1 MAHASSFIELSTS
14 ADEVWRLIGGFD
26 SLPDWLPYIP
36 KSQLSEGGRIRSL
49 SNPGGEAI
57 VERLITFDNVARSYS
72 YAILQA
78 PFPVKDYLS
87 TLQVKEADGGKG
99 SRVEWSGR
107 FSPIGVS
114 DEEATQLFKGIYDD
128 GLKALADRFKT

>member
-1 MAHASSFIELSTS
+1 MANASSFIELSVP
-14 ADEVWRLIGGFD
+14 ADEIWQLIGGFD

-36 KSQLSEGGRIRSL
+36 ESQLSEGGRIRSL
-49 SNPGGEAI
+49 SNPGGDAI
-57 VERLITFDNVARSYS
+57 VERLIKFDNVERSYS
-72 YAILQA
+72 YVILQA

-87 TLQVKEADGGKG
+87 TLQVKQAFGGKG

-107 FSPIGVS
+107 FTPVGVS

-128 GLKALADRFKT
+128 GLKALADRFNT